1 MSDQLTTDEHCE
13 VGDVTGVVF
22 VGVVLVVA
30 IAFSVEI
37 RAPNLV
43 GTLGTLSVGRKGL
56 GLLGPDGPTPK
67 GNASGD
73 EN

>member
-1 MSDQLTTDEHCE
+1 MSDQSIADEHFE
-13 VGDVTGVVF
+13 AGGVVV

-37 RAPNLV
+37 RAPSLV

-56 GLLGPDGPTPK
+56 GLLGPDGPTP
-67 GNASGD
+67 N
-73 EN
+73 